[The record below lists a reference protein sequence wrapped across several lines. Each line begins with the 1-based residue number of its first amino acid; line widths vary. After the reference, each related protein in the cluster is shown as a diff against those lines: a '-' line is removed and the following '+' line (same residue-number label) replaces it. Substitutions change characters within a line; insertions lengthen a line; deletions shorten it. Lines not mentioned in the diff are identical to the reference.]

1 MTELNFNN
9 WICPLPLRD
18 YPKIVLGHGGG
29 GKLSNELIENLFL
42 PAFANETL
50 EKLGDAAII
59 DLNEIIR
66 KGSRLAY
73 STDSF
78 VVNPLFFPGGNIG
91 DLAINGTVND
101 ITMSGA
107 NPLFLSAGFIIEEG
121 FEMEK
126 LGAIVASMGRA
137 AKLANVRVV
146 TGDTKVVERGKGDG
160 VYINTSGIGLIPDNL
175 HIAPNLARAGDVV
188 IVSGEIGLHGI
199 AIMSVREGLEF
210 DAPIKSDCAPLHNL
224 VADMISVTDE
234 IHVLRDA
241 TRGGVASV
249 LNEIAKS
256 SAVGVRLEEI
266 SLPVPRQVRAACEML
281 GLDPLYVANEG
292 KLVAILPRKVADQVL
307 EKMRL
312 NDFGRQ
318 AAIIG
323 EIVAE
328 HPGMVVAKTG
338 IGGTRVVDLQL
349 GEQLPR
355 IC

>member
-1 MTELNFNN
+1 MTELDFNA
-9 WICPLPLRD
+9 WTCPLPLRD

-42 PAFANETL
+42 PAFSNETL
-50 EKLGDAAII
+50 EKLGDAATI
-59 DLNEIIR
+59 DLGEIVA
-66 KGSRLAY
+66 KGSRLAF

-101 ITMSGA
+101 VAMSGA
-107 NPLFLSAGFIIEEG
+107 KPLFLSAGFIIEEG
-121 FEMEK
+121 FEMEN
-126 LGAIVASMGRA
+126 LGRIVSSMSQA
-137 AKLANVRVV
+137 AKVAGVRVV

-160 VYINTSGIGLIPDNL
+160 VFINTSGIGIIPEGVN
-175 HIAPNLARAGDVV
+175 IAPNLAKVGDVV

-210 DAPIKSDCAPLHNL
+210 DAPIFSDCAPLNNL
-224 VADMISVTDE
+224 VAGMLEVTKD

-256 SAVGVRLEEI
+256 SNVGIVLQET
-266 SLPVPRQVRAACEML
+266 SLPVPRIVRSACEML

-292 KLVAILPRKVADQVL
+292 KLVAILPREFADEMLQ
-307 EKMRL
+307 KMRS
-312 NDFGRQ
+312 NKFG
-318 AAIIG
+318 AKAEIIG
-323 EIVAE
+323 EVIGE
-328 HPGMVVAKTG
+328 HAGMVVAKTG

>member
-1 MTELNFNN
+1 MNN
-9 WICPLPLRD
+9 LDFSAWVCPLPLRD

-42 PAFANETL
+42 PAFSNETL
-50 EKLGDAAII
+50 NKLGDAATI
-59 DLNEIIR
+59 DLNEIV
-66 KGSRLAY
+66 KNGSRLAY

-101 ITMSGA
+101 VAMSGA
-107 NPLFLSAGFIIEEG
+107 KPLFLSAGFIIEEG

-126 LGAIVASMGRA
+126 LGEIVSSMSRA
-137 AKLANVRVV
+137 ANAANVRVV

-160 VYINTSGIGLIPDNL
+160 VYINTSGIGVIPEGVN
-175 HIAPNLARAGDVV
+175 IAPNLAQTGDVV

-210 DAPIKSDCAPLHNL
+210 DAPIFSDCAPLHNL
-224 VADMISVTDE
+224 VAEMLEVTKE

-256 SAVGVRLEEI
+256 SNIGIRLQET
-266 SLPVPRQVRAACEML
+266 SLPVPRIVRSACEML

-292 KLVAILPRKVADQVL
+292 KLVAILPREHADEML
-307 EKMRL
+307 EKMRQ
-312 NDFGRQ
+312 NEFGKH
-318 AAIIG
+318 AEIIG
-323 EIVAE
+323 EVFE
-328 HPGMVVAKTG
+328 SHRGMVVAKTG

>member
-1 MTELNFNN
+1 MNDLDFSSWT
-9 WICPLPLRD
+9 CPLPLRD

-42 PAFANETL
+42 PAFSNETL
-50 EKLGDAAII
+50 EKLGDAATI
-59 DLNEIIR
+59 DLNGILQN
-66 KGSRLAY
+66 GARLAY

-101 ITMSGA
+101 VAMSGA
-107 NPLFLSAGFIIEEG
+107 KPLFLSAGFIIEEG
-121 FEMEK
+121 FEMEN
-126 LGAIVASMGRA
+126 LGKIVASMSRA
-137 AKLANVRVV
+137 AQLANVSVV

-160 VYINTSGIGLIPDNL
+160 VFINTSGIGIVSGGVN
-175 HIAPNLARAGDVV
+175 IAPNLAQTGDIV

-210 DAPIKSDCAPLHNL
+210 DAPILSDCAPLNGL
-224 VADMISVTDE
+224 VAEMLEVTKE

-256 SAVGVRLEEI
+256 SNVGIRLQEN
-266 SLPVPRQVRAACEML
+266 SLPVPRIVRSACEML
-281 GLDPLYVANEG
+281 GLDPLYIANEG
-292 KLVAILPRKVADQVL
+292 KLVAILPREYADQML
-307 EKMRL
+307 EKMHS
-312 NDFGRQ
+312 NEFGKK
-318 AAIIG
+318 AEIIG
-323 EIVAE
+323 EVVAE
-328 HPGMVVAKTG
+328 HAGMVVAKTG

>member
-1 MTELNFNN
+1 MSDLDFNN
-9 WICPLPLRD
+9 WVCPLPLRD

-29 GKLSNELIENLFL
+29 GKLSNELIENIFL
-42 PAFANETL
+42 PAFDNETL
-50 EKLGDAAII
+50 EKLGDAATI
-59 DLNEIIR
+59 DLNEIV
-66 KGSRLAY
+66 KSGSRLAY

-101 ITMSGA
+101 VAMSGA
-107 NPLFLSAGFIIEEG
+107 KPLFLSAGFIIEEG
-121 FEMEK
+121 FEMK
-126 LGAIVASMGRA
+126 HLGEIAASMSRA
-137 AKLANVRVV
+137 AKIANVRVV
-146 TGDTKVVERGKGDG
+146 TGDTKVVNKGKGDG
-160 VYINTSGIGLIPDNL
+160 VFINTSGIGVIPDGVN
-175 HIAPNLARAGDVV
+175 IQPNQARAGDVV
-188 IVSGEIGLHGI
+188 VVSGEIGLHGI

-210 DAPIKSDCAPLHNL
+210 DAPIESDCAPLHEL
-224 VADMISVTDE
+224 VAEMLAVTKE

-256 SAVGVRLEEI
+256 SNVGIRLQET
-266 SLPVPRQVRAACEML
+266 SLPVPRVVRGACEML

-292 KLVAILPRKVADQVL
+292 KLVAILPREFADEML
-307 EKMRL
+307 EKMRS
-312 NDFGRQ
+312 NEFG
-318 AAIIG
+318 AKAEIIG
-323 EIVAE
+323 EVVDE
-328 HPGMVVAKTG
+328 HHGMVVAKTG

>member
-1 MTELNFNN
+1 MNDLDFNN
-9 WICPLPLRD
+9 WTCPLPLRD
-18 YPKIVLGHGGG
+18 YPRIVLGHGGG
-29 GKLSNELIENLFL
+29 GKLSNELIENIFL
-42 PAFANETL
+42 PAFSNETL
-50 EKLGDAAII
+50 EELGDAAAI
-59 DLNEIIR
+59 DLNGIL
-66 KGSRLAY
+66 KDGSRLAF

-101 ITMSGA
+101 VAMCGA
-107 NPLFLSAGFIIEEG
+107 KPMFLSAGFIIEEG
-121 FEMEK
+121 FEMEN
-126 LGAIVASMGRA
+126 LGRIVHSMSRA
-137 AKLANVRVV
+137 ALAANVRVV

-160 VYINTSGIGLIPDNL
+160 VFINTSGIGVIPENVN
-175 HIAPNLARAGDVV
+175 IAPNLAKAGDVV

-210 DAPIKSDCAPLHNL
+210 DAPIRSDCAPLHKL
-224 VADMISVTDE
+224 VAEMLEVTKE

-249 LNEIAKS
+249 LNEISKS
-256 SAVGVRLEEI
+256 SNVGIRLQEK
-266 SLPVPRQVRAACEML
+266 SLPVPRIVRSACEML

-292 KLVAILPRKVADQVL
+292 KLVAILPRRHADAML
-307 EKMRL
+307 EKMRS
-312 NDFGRQ
+312 NRFGEK
-318 AAIIG
+318 AEIIG
-323 EIVAE
+323 EVVGE
-328 HPGMVVAKTG
+328 HFGMVVVQTG

>member
-1 MTELNFNN
+1 MNLDFSN
-9 WICPLPLRD
+9 WTCPLPLRD

-29 GKLSNELIENLFL
+29 GKLSNDLIENLFL
-42 PAFANETL
+42 PAFSNETL
-50 EKLGDAAII
+50 EKLGDAATI
-59 DLNEIIR
+59 DLNEILQN
-66 KGSRLAY
+66 GARLAY

-101 ITMSGA
+101 VAMSGA
-107 NPLFLSAGFIIEEG
+107 KPLFLSAGFIIEEG
-121 FEMEK
+121 FEMEN
-126 LGAIVASMGRA
+126 LGVIVSSMSRA
-137 AKLANVRVV
+137 ALAANVRVV

-160 VYINTSGIGLIPDNL
+160 VFINTSGIGIIPEGVN
-175 HIAPNLARAGDVV
+175 IAPNLAQAGDVV

-210 DAPIKSDCAPLHNL
+210 DAPIFSDCAPLNNL
-224 VADMISVTDE
+224 VAEMLEVTKE

-256 SAVGVRLEEI
+256 SNVGVRLQEN
-266 SLPVPRQVRAACEML
+266 SLPIPRIVRSACEML

-292 KLVAILPRKVADQVL
+292 KLICILPRKFADEMF
-307 EKMRL
+307 EKMRS
-312 NDFGRQ
+312 NKFGER
-318 AAIIG
+318 AEIIG
-323 EIVAE
+323 EVVSE
-328 HPGMVVAKTG
+328 HAGMVVAKTG

>member
-1 MTELNFNN
+1 MSNLDFSN
-9 WICPLPLRD
+9 WTCPLPLRD

-50 EKLGDAAII
+50 EKLGDAATI
-59 DLNEIIR
+59 DLNTIV
-66 KGSRLAY
+66 KNGSRLAY

-101 ITMSGA
+101 VAMAGA
-107 NPLFLSAGFIIEEG
+107 KPLFLSAGFIIEEG

-126 LGAIVASMGRA
+126 LGAIVDSMSRA
-137 AKLANVRVV
+137 AKIANVRVV

-160 VYINTSGIGLIPDNL
+160 VYINTSGIGIIPDGVN
-175 HIAPNLARAGDVV
+175 IQPNLAAAGDVV

-210 DAPIKSDCAPLHNL
+210 DAPIQSDCAPLYNL
-224 VADMISVTDE
+224 VAEMLEVTRE

-249 LNEIAKS
+249 LNEIARAS
-256 SAVGVRLEEI
+256 NVGVRLEENRI
-266 SLPVPRQVRAACEML
+266 PVSRVVRAACEML

-292 KLVAILPRKVADQVL
+292 KLVAILPRAFADQML
-307 EKMRL
+307 EKMRRSE
-312 NDFGRQ
+312 FGSKSE
-318 AAIIG
+318 IIG
-323 EIVAE
+323 EVVAE
-328 HPGMVVAKTG
+328 HAGMVVAKTG

>member
-1 MTELNFNN
+1 MNLDFSN
-9 WICPLPLRD
+9 WTCPLPLRD

-42 PAFANETL
+42 PAFSNETL
-50 EKLGDAAII
+50 EKLGDAATI
-59 DLNEIIR
+59 DLADILR
-66 KGSRLAY
+66 SGSRLAY

-78 VVNPLFFPGGNIG
+78 VVNPLFFPGGDIG

-101 ITMSGA
+101 VAMAGA
-107 NPLFLSAGFIIEEG
+107 KPLFLSAGFIIEEG
-121 FEMEK
+121 FEMEN
-126 LGAIVASMGRA
+126 LGKIVGSMSRA

-160 VYINTSGIGLIPDNL
+160 VFINTSGIGIIPDGVN
-175 HIAPNLARAGDVV
+175 IAPNLAKVGDVV

-210 DAPIKSDCAPLHNL
+210 DAPIFSDCAPLNNL
-224 VADMISVTDE
+224 VAEMLEVTKE

-249 LNEIAKS
+249 LNEIAKLS
-256 SAVGVRLEEI
+256 NVGIVLHENKF
-266 SLPVPRQVRAACEML
+266 PVPRIVQSACEIL

-292 KLVAILPRKVADQVL
+292 KLVAILPREFADAMIQ
-307 EKMRL
+307 KMRR
-312 NDFGRQ
+312 NEFGEK
-318 AAIIG
+318 AEIIG
-323 EIVAE
+323 EVVGE
-328 HPGMVVAKTG
+328 HHGMVVAKTG

>member
-1 MTELNFNN
+1 MNLDFSN
-9 WICPLPLRD
+9 WTCPLPLRD

-42 PAFANETL
+42 PAFSNETL
-50 EKLGDAAII
+50 EKLGDAATI
-59 DLNEIIR
+59 DLNEFTR
-66 KGSRLAY
+66 NGSRLAY

-101 ITMSGA
+101 VAMSGA
-107 NPLFLSAGFIIEEG
+107 KPLFLSAGFIIEEG
-121 FEMEK
+121 FEMES
-126 LGAIVASMGRA
+126 LGGIVTSMSRA
-137 AKLANVRVV
+137 AKRANVRVV

-160 VYINTSGIGLIPDNL
+160 VYINTSGVGIIPEGVF
-175 HIAPNLARAGDVV
+175 IAPNLAREGDVV

-210 DAPIKSDCAPLHNL
+210 DAPIFSDCAPLNSL
-224 VADMISVTDE
+224 VAEMLAVTKE

-256 SAVGVRLEEI
+256 SNVGIRLQEN
-266 SLPVPRQVRAACEML
+266 SLPVSRIVRSACEML

-292 KLVAILPRKVADQVL
+292 KLVAMLPREFADEML
-307 EKMRL
+307 EKMRSNL
-312 NDFGRQ
+312 CGEK

-323 EIVAE
+323 EVVGE
-328 HPGMVVAKTG
+328 HAGMVVAKTG

>member
-1 MTELNFNN
+1 MNDLDFNG
-9 WICPLPLRD
+9 WTCPLPLRD

-42 PAFANETL
+42 PAFSNETL
-50 EKLGDAAII
+50 EKLGDAATIG
-59 DLNEIIR
+59 LAEILQN
-66 KGSRLAY
+66 GSRLAY

-101 ITMSGA
+101 IAMAGA
-107 NPLFLSAGFIIEEG
+107 KPLFLSAGFIIEEG
-121 FEMEK
+121 FEMEN
-126 LGAIVASMGRA
+126 LGRIVGSMSRA

-160 VYINTSGIGLIPDNL
+160 VFINTSGIGIVPDGVN
-175 HIAPNLARAGDVV
+175 IAPNLAQTGDVV

-210 DAPIKSDCAPLHNL
+210 DAPIFSDCAPLHNL
-224 VADMISVTDE
+224 VTEMLEVTKE

-256 SAVGVRLEEI
+256 SNVGIVLHENKF
-266 SLPVPRQVRAACEML
+266 PVPRIVQSACEML

-292 KLVAILPRKVADQVL
+292 KLVAILPREFADEML
-307 EKMRL
+307 AKMRQ
-312 NDFGRQ
+312 NKFGER
-318 AAIIG
+318 AEIIG
-323 EIVAE
+323 EVVGE
-328 HPGMVVAKTG
+328 HQGMVVAKTG

>member
-1 MTELNFNN
+1 METLDFNN
-9 WICPLPLRD
+9 WTCPLPLRD
-18 YPKIVLGHGGG
+18 YPKIILGHGGG
-29 GKLSNELIENLFL
+29 GRLSNELIENLFL
-42 PAFANETL
+42 PAFSNETL
-50 EKLGDAAII
+50 EKLGDAATL
-59 DLNEIIR
+59 DFSGALQN
-66 KGSRLAY
+66 GARLAF

-101 ITMSGA
+101 VAMSGA
-107 NPLFLSAGFIIEEG
+107 RPLFMSAGFIIEEG
-121 FEMEK
+121 LEMES
-126 LGAIVASMGRA
+126 LGKIVDSMSRA
-137 AKLANVRVV
+137 AKIADVRVV
-146 TGDTKVVERGKGDG
+146 AGDTKVVERGKGDG
-160 VYINTSGIGLIPDNL
+160 VFINTSGIGLIPEGVN
-175 HIAPNLARAGDVV
+175 IAPDLAQAGDVV

-199 AIMSVREGLEF
+199 AIMSIREGMEF
-210 DAPIKSDCAPLHNL
+210 DAPIQSDCAPLNEL
-224 VADMISVTDE
+224 VAEMLLVTKT

-256 SAVGVRLEEI
+256 SNVGIRLHEK
-266 SLPVPRQVRAACEML
+266 SLPVPRVVRSACEML

-292 KLVAILPRKVADQVL
+292 KLVAILPREHADEML
-307 EKMRL
+307 EKMRSNKL
-312 NDFGRQ
+312 GEK
-318 AAIIG
+318 AEIIG
-323 EIVAE
+323 EVVGE